1 MSFFKVKT
9 DIASN
14 KESTGGDYLSKS
26 GIYPITIK
34 FVSVDIGES
43 GDRSLNFNIDY
54 KGNPTTLYGL
64 RLDNKDGTENFQA
77 AVFNRLCNVLQLDS
91 ITAPEVQE
99 HPVGKDNTPTEFSVL
114 PDFSDQEVA
123 IRVQEEYSKYN
134 GAIRKRLA
142 IKNFYRL
149 ADGASASEIISGSN
163 FGEQF
168 KKDQAYA
175 SNITYKDCTEDEVKA
190 WQASQSG
197 AKASTPAAT
206 VAKPA
211 ANVFA

>member
-1 MSFFKVKT
+1 MSFFKIKT

-34 FVSVDIGES
+34 FVSVDVGES

-64 RLDNKDGTENFQA
+64 RLDNKDGSENFQA

-99 HPVGKDNTPTEFSVL
+99 HQVGKDNTPTEFSVL
-114 PDFSDQEVA
+114 PDFSDQDVA
-123 IRVQEEYSKYN
+123 IRVQEEYGKYN
-134 GAIRKRLA
+134 GQIRKRLA

-149 ADGASASEIISGSN
+149 SDGASASEIISGSN

-190 WQASQSG
+190 WQASQAG
-197 AKASTPAAT
+197 AKPTPAAT

-211 ANVFA
+211 ANIFG

>member
-9 DIASN
+9 DVASN

-34 FVSVDIGES
+34 FVSVDTGET
-43 GDRSLNFNIDY
+43 GDISLNFNIDY

-64 RLDNKDGTENFQA
+64 RLTNKDGSENFQA
-77 AVFNRLCNVLQLDS
+77 AVFNRLCNILQV
-91 ITAPEVQE
+91 TNVTPPEVQE
-99 HPVGKDNTPTEFSVL
+99 HTVGKDNTPTEFSVL
-114 PDFSDQEVA
+114 TDFSDQEVA

-134 GAIRKRLA
+134 GAIKKRLA

-149 ADGASASEIISGSN
+149 SDGASASEIASDSN
-163 FGEQF
+163 FGDQF

-175 SNITYKDCTEDEVKA
+175 SNITYKDCTEDEVKT
-190 WQASQSG
+190 WQSSQSG
-197 AKASTPAAT
+197 AKSTPAAT

-211 ANVFA
+211 ANIFG

>member
-1 MSFFKVKT
+1 MSFFKIKT
-9 DIASN
+9 DVASN

-91 ITAPEVQE
+91 ITAPEIQE
-99 HPVGKDNTPTEFSVL
+99 HPVGKFSVL
-114 PDFSDQEVA
+114 PDFSAQEVA

-134 GAIRKRLA
+134 GAIKKRLA

-149 ADGASASEIISGSN
+149 SDGASASEIISGSN

-190 WQASQSG
+190 WQTSQSG
-197 AKASTPAAT
+197 AKATKATT

-211 ANVFA
+211 ANIFG

>member
-43 GDRSLNFNIDY
+43 RDRSLNFNIDY

-64 RLDNKDGTENFQA
+64 RLYNKDGSENFQA
-77 AVFNRLCNVLQLDS
+77 AVFNRLCNILQVDS

-99 HPVGKDNTPTEFSVL
+99 HTVGKDNTLTEFSVL

-123 IRVQEEYSKYN
+123 IRVQEEYNKYN
-134 GAIRKRLA
+134 GQIRKRLV

-149 ADGASASEIISGSN
+149 SDGASASEIISDSN

-190 WQASQSG
+190 WQASKSG
-197 AKASTPAAT
+197 AKSTPTAT

-211 ANVFA
+211 ANIFG